1 MILDLVLISF
11 LFQKPAL
18 PNKLTS
24 IDMYLLLSINS
35 ANYAFVLNLCK
46 AQAPFHGQEAV
57 AGCHTRLCSAI
68 VIQCDL
74 ESWVYD
80 CPQPHGGGE
89 ETDGGERE
97 RERARAAIP
106 FSLHLAPLFPLRTLV
121 NIVWLK
127 SILHSLVSFPP
138 LRGINKQK
146 PIRTHGSWFIFA
158 ISVYLLMRFFACGQ
172 KATGNEELCIKK
184 HSGIEKPPVCSTFW
198 TVRVELDYA

>member
-68 VIQCDL
+68 VIQRDL

-97 RERARAAIP
+97 RASESCYSIQLTFSSIISSPNISQYCVAQVYSSLLSLFSSPAR
-106 FSLHLAPLFPLRTLV
+106 H
-121 NIVWLK
+121 K
-127 SILHSLVSFPP
+127 
-138 LRGINKQK
+138 
-146 PIRTHGSWFIFA
+146 
-158 ISVYLLMRFFACGQ
+158 
-172 KATGNEELCIKK
+172 
-184 HSGIEKPPVCSTFW
+184 
-198 TVRVELDYA
+198 